1 MKLLSKILAYA
12 AVPCLAAALLIS
24 FIDRLSGDKVW
35 IKREYEK
42 LDINDYTGMSTD
54 EMCTVYLRMVD
65 YMKGG
70 HGVRRTHRNVR
81 RAGNFAHE

>member
-24 FIDRLSGDKVW
+24 FIGRLSGDKVW

-42 LDINDYTGMSTD
+42 LDIND
-54 EMCTVYLRMVD
+54 
-65 YMKGG
+65 
-70 HGVRRTHRNVR
+70 
-81 RAGNFAHE
+81 

>member
-12 AVPCLAAALLIS
+12 AVPCLAAVLLIS

-42 LDINDYTGMSTD
+42 LDIAKK
-54 EMCTVYLRMVD
+54 YLLPKILSLFRIALI
-65 YMKGG
+65 KSPSL
-70 HGVRRTHRNVR
+70 
-81 RAGNFAHE
+81 FSCII

>member
-35 IKREYEK
+35 IKREYENW
-42 LDINDYTGMSTD
+42 I
-54 EMCTVYLRMVD
+54 
-65 YMKGG
+65 
-70 HGVRRTHRNVR
+70 
-81 RAGNFAHE
+81 

>member
-42 LDINDYTGMSTD
+42 LDI
-54 EMCTVYLRMVD
+54 
-65 YMKGG
+65 
-70 HGVRRTHRNVR
+70 RTRC
-81 RAGNFAHE
+81 APCIFAWLII